1 MSSSPAGRAIGH
13 EFALQARLPSLGK
26 RRNAT
31 SGEPVESKLVLY
43 EDRWT
48 EIGIWEV
55 TPGSFPASKDDVC
68 ELMQFIAGSATIV
81 DANGPTEVVPGTT
94 MFVPDGWAGSWTV
107 HETVRKTYVL
117 HRTKSR
123 LHHGVRVAVRR
134 LGFGGRQAATL
145 SSRSSGSPASP

>member
-1 MSSSPAGRAIGH
+1 VSNSSITTAVDH
-13 EFALQARLPSLGK
+13 EFALQAQLPRLG
-26 RRNAT
+26 RRQNAT

-43 EDRWT
+43 QDRRT

-81 DANGPTEVVPGTT
+81 DANGATEVVPGTT
-94 MFVPDGWAGSWTV
+94 MFTPDGWAGTWTV
-107 HETVRKTYVL
+107 HEAVRKTYVL

-123 LHHGVRVAVRR
+123 LHHGVRVALRR
-134 LGFGGRQAATL
+134 LRFGSRQAAL